1 MIECKIK
8 VQLESFML
16 DANFSIPD
24 RGITVV
30 FGPSGSGKTTLLR
43 AIAGLEK
50 SDKGFLKIGDSV
62 WQKGEDF
69 LATHKRQIGYV
80 FQDAALFDHLD
91 VKGNLNFVIKRAIG
105 LKEDFIESIHNLLEI
120 KTLLN
125 RKTTQLSGGEK
136 QRVAIARALLTNPKI
151 LLLDEP
157 LSALDLK
164 RKNEILP
171 YLDSIHNDLEIPI
184 LYVTHSQDEMSRLAD
199 HLLLIEDGN
208 IVGSGPVNDMLTR
221 FDMPLSHGGDA
232 VSIIEAEV
240 LKRDSEFNLMHLDF
254 LGGQFI
260 VPDNGF
266 PVQTKVRIR
275 VVSRDVSLTKSKQ
288 VDTSILNI
296 FPAMVQEIV
305 NEGEAQVMVRLQIK
319 ETILLACI
327 TRKSSYKLRLEKG
340 SEVFVQVKSVAILS

>member
-1 MIECKIK
+1 MIECKI
-8 VQLESFML
+8 QIHLESFIL
-16 DANFSIPD
+16 DVNFSIPD

-62 WQKGEDF
+62 WQEGGNF

-80 FQDAALFDHLD
+80 FQDASLFDHLD
-91 VKGNLNFVIKRAIG
+91 VKGNLNFVIKRAVG

-120 KTLLN
+120 KSLLN
-125 RKTTQLSGGEK
+125 RRTTQLSGGER

-157 LSALDLK
+157 LSALDMK

-184 LYVTHSQDEMSRLAD
+184 LYVTHSQSEMSRLAD
-199 HLLLIEDGN
+199 HLLLIEDGH
-208 IVGSGPVNDMLTR
+208 IIGSGPVNDMLTR
-221 FDMPLSHGGDA
+221 FDMPLSHGAEA
-232 VSIIEAEV
+232 VSIIEAKVVGCEA
-240 LKRDSEFNLMHLDF
+240 KFNLMHLEF
-254 LGGQFI
+254 LGGQFV

-266 PVQTKVRIR
+266 PVQTRVRIR
-275 VVSRDVSLTKSKQ
+275 VVARDVSLTKSKQ

-296 FPAMVQEIV
+296 FPATVQEIV
-305 NEGEAQVMVRLQIK
+305 PEGEAQVMVRLEIK

-327 TRKSSYKLRLEKG
+327 TRKSSYNLRLNKG
-340 SEVFVQVKSVAILS
+340 TKVFVQVKSVAILS

>member
-50 SDKGFLKIGDSV
+50 SDEGFLKIGDSV

-91 VKGNLNFVIKRAIG
+91 VKGNLNFVVKRAIG

-260 VPDNGF
+260 VPDNSF

-275 VVSRDVSLTKSKQ
+275 VVARDVSLTKSKQ

>member
-1 MIECKIK
+1 MIECKIEI
-8 VQLESFML
+8 QLESFML
-16 DANFSIPD
+16 DANFGIPD

-43 AIAGLEK
+43 ALAGLEK
-50 SDKGFLKIGDSV
+50 SDDGFLKIGDSV

-91 VKGNLNFVIKRAIG
+91 VKGNLNFVVKRAIG
-105 LKEDFIESIHNLLEI
+105 LKEDFIESIYNLLEI

-125 RKTTQLSGGEK
+125 RKTMQLSGGER

-157 LSALDLK
+157 LSALDSK

-208 IVGSGPVNDMLTR
+208 IIGSGPVNDMLTR

-260 VPDNGF
+260 VPDNSF

-275 VVSRDVSLTKSKQ
+275 VVARDVSLTKSKQ

>member
-8 VQLESFML
+8 IQLESFTL

-50 SDKGFLKIGDSV
+50 SDDGFLKIGDSV
-62 WQKGEDF
+62 WQKGENF
-69 LATHKRQIGYV
+69 LPTHKRQIGYV

-91 VKGNLNFVIKRAIG
+91 VKGNLNFVVKRVIG

-125 RKTTQLSGGEK
+125 RTTSQLSGGER

-208 IVGSGPVNDMLTR
+208 IIGSGPVNDMLTR

-275 VVSRDVSLTKSKQ
+275 VVARDVSLTKSKQ

-305 NEGEAQVMVRLQIK
+305 NEGEAQVMIRLQIK

>member
-8 VQLESFML
+8 IQLESFML

-50 SDKGFLKIGDSV
+50 SDDGFLKIGDSV

-125 RKTTQLSGGEK
+125 RKTTQLSGGER

-275 VVSRDVSLTKSKQ
+275 VVARDVSLTKSKQ

>member
-1 MIECKIK
+1 MIECNIKI
-8 VQLESFML
+8 QLESFML

-50 SDKGFLKIGDSV
+50 SDDGFLKIGDSV

-91 VKGNLNFVIKRAIG
+91 VKGNLNFVVKRAIG

-125 RKTTQLSGGEK
+125 RKTMQLSGGER

-208 IVGSGPVNDMLTR
+208 IVGSGPVNHMLTR

-260 VPDNGF
+260 VPDNSF

-275 VVSRDVSLTKSKQ
+275 VVARDVSLTKSKQ

>member
-8 VQLESFML
+8 VQLESFTL

-50 SDKGFLKIGDSV
+50 SDDGFLKIGDSV
-62 WQKGEDF
+62 WQKGENF

-125 RKTTQLSGGEK
+125 RKTTQLSGGER

-208 IVGSGPVNDMLTR
+208 IIGSGPVNDMLTR

-260 VPDNGF
+260 VPDNSF

-275 VVSRDVSLTKSKQ
+275 VVARDVSLTKSKQ

>member
-8 VQLESFML
+8 IQLESFTL

-50 SDKGFLKIGDSV
+50 SDEGFLKIGDSV

-208 IVGSGPVNDMLTR
+208 IIGSGPVNDMLTR

-275 VVSRDVSLTKSKQ
+275 VVARDVSLTKSKQ

>member
-1 MIECKIK
+1 VIECKIK
-8 VQLESFML
+8 IQLESFML

-50 SDKGFLKIGDSV
+50 SDDGFLKIGDSV
-62 WQKGEDF
+62 WQKGENF
-69 LATHKRQIGYV
+69 LPTHKRQIGYV

-91 VKGNLNFVIKRAIG
+91 VKGNLNFVVKRAIG

-125 RKTTQLSGGEK
+125 RKTTQLSGGER
-136 QRVAIARALLTNPKI
+136 QRVAIARALLTNPRI

-208 IVGSGPVNDMLTR
+208 IIGSGPVNDMLTR
-221 FDMPLSHGGDA
+221 FDMPLSHGGEA

-240 LKRDSEFNLMHLDF
+240 LKRDPEFNLMHLDF

-260 VPDNGF
+260 VPDNSF

-275 VVSRDVSLTKSKQ
+275 VVARDVSLTKSKQ

-305 NEGEAQVMVRLQIK
+305 NEGEAQVMVSLQIK
-319 ETILLACI
+319 DTILLACI

>member
-62 WQKGEDF
+62 WQKGENF
-69 LATHKRQIGYV
+69 LPTHKRQIGYV

-125 RKTTQLSGGEK
+125 RKTTQLSGGER

-171 YLDSIHNDLEIPI
+171 YLDSIHNELEIPI

-208 IVGSGPVNDMLTR
+208 IIGSGPVNDMLTR

-260 VPDNGF
+260 VPDNSF

-275 VVSRDVSLTKSKQ
+275 VVARDVSLTKSKQ

>member
-8 VQLESFML
+8 IQLESFML

-50 SDKGFLKIGDSV
+50 SDDGFLKIGDSV

-91 VKGNLNFVIKRAIG
+91 VKGNLNFVVKRAIG

-125 RKTTQLSGGEK
+125 RKTMQLSGGER

-260 VPDNGF
+260 VPDNSF

-275 VVSRDVSLTKSKQ
+275 VVARDVSLTKSKQ

>member
-62 WQKGEDF
+62 WQKGENF
-69 LATHKRQIGYV
+69 LPTHKRQIGYV

-275 VVSRDVSLTKSKQ
+275 VVARDVSLTKSKQ

>member
-125 RKTTQLSGGEK
+125 RKTTQLSGGER

-221 FDMPLSHGGDA
+221 FDMPLSHGGEA

-240 LKRDSEFNLMHLDF
+240 LKRDPEFNLMHLDF

-260 VPDNGF
+260 VPDNSF

-275 VVSRDVSLTKSKQ
+275 VVARDVSLTKSKQ

>member
-50 SDKGFLKIGDSV
+50 SDDGFLKIGDSV

-91 VKGNLNFVIKRAIG
+91 VKGNLNFVVKRAIG

-125 RKTTQLSGGEK
+125 RKTTQLSGGER

-260 VPDNGF
+260 VPDNSF

-275 VVSRDVSLTKSKQ
+275 VVARDVSLTKSKQ

>member
-1 MIECKIK
+1 MIKCKIK
-8 VQLESFML
+8 IQLESFTL

-43 AIAGLEK
+43 AISGLEK
-50 SDKGFLKIGDSV
+50 SDDGFLKIGDSV

-125 RKTTQLSGGEK
+125 RKTIQLSGGER
-136 QRVAIARALLTNPKI
+136 QRVAIARASLTNPKI

-260 VPDNGF
+260 VPDNSF

-275 VVSRDVSLTKSKQ
+275 VVARDVSLTKSKQ

>member
-8 VQLESFML
+8 VQLESFTL

-50 SDKGFLKIGDSV
+50 SDDGFLKIGDSV

-91 VKGNLNFVIKRAIG
+91 VKGNLNFVVKRAIG

-125 RKTTQLSGGEK
+125 RKTTQLSGGER

-157 LSALDLK
+157 LSALDTK

-208 IVGSGPVNDMLTR
+208 IIGSGPVNDMLTR

-275 VVSRDVSLTKSKQ
+275 VVARDVSLTKSKQ

>member
-208 IVGSGPVNDMLTR
+208 IIGSGPVNDMLTR

-260 VPDNGF
+260 VPDNSF

-275 VVSRDVSLTKSKQ
+275 VVARDVSLTKSKQ

-305 NEGEAQVMVRLQIK
+305 NEGEAQVMIRLQIK

>member
-8 VQLESFML
+8 VQLESFTL

-50 SDKGFLKIGDSV
+50 SDDGFLKIGDSV
-62 WQKGEDF
+62 WQKGENF
-69 LATHKRQIGYV
+69 LPTHKRQIGYV

-125 RKTTQLSGGEK
+125 RKTTQLSGGER

-260 VPDNGF
+260 VPDNSF

-275 VVSRDVSLTKSKQ
+275 VVARDVSLTKSKQ

>member
-8 VQLESFML
+8 IHLESFIL

-62 WQKGEDF
+62 WQEGGNF

-80 FQDAALFDHLD
+80 FQDASLFDHLD
-91 VKGNLNFVIKRAIG
+91 VKGNLNFVIKRAVG

-120 KTLLN
+120 KSLLN
-125 RKTTQLSGGEK
+125 RRTTQLSGGER

-157 LSALDLK
+157 LSALDMK

-184 LYVTHSQDEMSRLAD
+184 LYVTHSQSEMSRLAD
-199 HLLLIEDGN
+199 HLLLIEDGH
-208 IVGSGPVNDMLTR
+208 IIGSGPVNDMLTR
-221 FDMPLSHGGDA
+221 FDMPLSHGAEA
-232 VSIIEAEV
+232 VSIIEAKVVGCEA
-240 LKRDSEFNLMHLDF
+240 KFNLMHLEF
-254 LGGQFI
+254 LGGQFV

-275 VVSRDVSLTKSKQ
+275 VVARDVSLTKSKQ

-296 FPAMVQEIV
+296 FPATVQETV
-305 NEGEAQVMVRLQIK
+305 PEGEAQVMVRLEIK

-327 TRKSSYKLRLEKG
+327 TRMSSYKLRLDKG
-340 SEVFVQVKSVAILS
+340 TKVFVQVKSVAILS

>member
-1 MIECKIK
+1 VIECKIK
-8 VQLESFML
+8 IQLESFML

-50 SDKGFLKIGDSV
+50 SDDGFLKIGDSV

-91 VKGNLNFVIKRAIG
+91 VKGNLNFVVKRAIG

-260 VPDNGF
+260 VPDNSF

-275 VVSRDVSLTKSKQ
+275 VVARDVSLTKSKQ

-319 ETILLACI
+319 DTILLACI

>member
-8 VQLESFML
+8 VQLESFTL

-50 SDKGFLKIGDSV
+50 SDDGFLKIGDSV
-62 WQKGEDF
+62 WQKGENF
-69 LATHKRQIGYV
+69 LPTHKRQIGYV

-91 VKGNLNFVIKRAIG
+91 VKGNLNFVVKRAIG

-260 VPDNGF
+260 VPDNSF

-275 VVSRDVSLTKSKQ
+275 VVARDVSLTKSKQ

>member
-50 SDKGFLKIGDSV
+50 SDDGFLKIGDSV

-125 RKTTQLSGGEK
+125 RKTTQLSGGER

-208 IVGSGPVNDMLTR
+208 IIGSGPVNDMLTR

-275 VVSRDVSLTKSKQ
+275 VVARDVSLTKSKQ

-305 NEGEAQVMVRLQIK
+305 TEGKAQVMVRLQIK

>member
-8 VQLESFML
+8 IQLESFML

-50 SDKGFLKIGDSV
+50 SDDGFLKIGDSV
-62 WQKGEDF
+62 WQKGENF
-69 LATHKRQIGYV
+69 LPTHKRQIGYV

-125 RKTTQLSGGEK
+125 RKTTQLSGGER

-240 LKRDSEFNLMHLDF
+240 LKRDSEFNLMHLEF

-275 VVSRDVSLTKSKQ
+275 VVARDVSLTKSKQ

-340 SEVFVQVKSVAILS
+340 SKVFVQVKSVAILS

>member
-91 VKGNLNFVIKRAIG
+91 VKGNLNFVVKRAIG

-125 RKTTQLSGGEK
+125 RKTMQLSGGER

-260 VPDNGF
+260 VPDNSF

-275 VVSRDVSLTKSKQ
+275 VVARDVSLTKSKQ

>member
-1 MIECKIK
+1 VIECKIK

-125 RKTTQLSGGEK
+125 RKTTQLSGGER

-275 VVSRDVSLTKSKQ
+275 VVARDVSLTKSKQ

-319 ETILLACI
+319 DTILLACI

>member
-1 MIECKIK
+1 VIECKIK

-43 AIAGLEK
+43 VIAGLEK
-50 SDKGFLKIGDSV
+50 SDKGLLKIGDSV

-125 RKTTQLSGGEK
+125 RKTTQLSGGER

-260 VPDNGF
+260 VPDNSF

-275 VVSRDVSLTKSKQ
+275 VVARDVSLTKSKQ

-319 ETILLACI
+319 DTILLACI

>member
-8 VQLESFML
+8 IQLESFML

-50 SDKGFLKIGDSV
+50 SDDGFLKIGDSV
-62 WQKGEDF
+62 WQKGENF
-69 LATHKRQIGYV
+69 LPTHKRQIGYV

-91 VKGNLNFVIKRAIG
+91 VKGNLNFVVKRAIG

-125 RKTTQLSGGEK
+125 RKTTQLSGGER

-208 IVGSGPVNDMLTR
+208 IIGSGPVNDMLTR

-275 VVSRDVSLTKSKQ
+275 VVARDVSLTKSKQ

-319 ETILLACI
+319 DTILLACI

>member
-8 VQLESFML
+8 IHLESFIL

-62 WQKGEDF
+62 WQEGGNF

-80 FQDAALFDHLD
+80 FQDASLFDHLD
-91 VKGNLNFVIKRAIG
+91 VKGNLNFVIKRAVG

-120 KTLLN
+120 KSLLN
-125 RKTTQLSGGEK
+125 RRTTQLSGGER

-157 LSALDLK
+157 LSALDMK

-184 LYVTHSQDEMSRLAD
+184 LYVTHSQSEMSRLAD
-199 HLLLIEDGN
+199 HLLLIEDGH
-208 IVGSGPVNDMLTR
+208 IIGSGPVNDMLTR
-221 FDMPLSHGGDA
+221 FDMPLSHGAEA
-232 VSIIEAEV
+232 VSIIEAKVVGCEA
-240 LKRDSEFNLMHLDF
+240 KFNLMHLEF
-254 LGGQFI
+254 LGGQFV

-266 PVQTKVRIR
+266 PVQTRVRIR
-275 VVSRDVSLTKSKQ
+275 VVARDVSLTKSKQ

-296 FPAMVQEIV
+296 FPATVQETV
-305 NEGEAQVMVRLQIK
+305 PEGEAQVMVRLEIK

-327 TRKSSYKLRLEKG
+327 TRMSSYKLRLDKG
-340 SEVFVQVKSVAILS
+340 TKVFVQVKSVAILS

>member
-1 MIECKIK
+1 
-8 VQLESFML
+8 
-16 DANFSIPD
+16 
-24 RGITVV
+24 ITVV

-50 SDKGFLKIGDSV
+50 SDDGFLKIGDSV

-91 VKGNLNFVIKRAIG
+91 VKGNLNFVVKRAIG

-260 VPDNGF
+260 VPDNSF

-275 VVSRDVSLTKSKQ
+275 VVARDVSLTKSKQ

>member
-1 MIECKIK
+1 MIECNIKI
-8 VQLESFML
+8 QLESFML

-50 SDKGFLKIGDSV
+50 SDDGFLKIGDSV
-62 WQKGEDF
+62 WQKGENF
-69 LATHKRQIGYV
+69 LPTHKRQIGYV

-125 RKTTQLSGGEK
+125 RKTTQLSGGER

-260 VPDNGF
+260 VPDNSF

-275 VVSRDVSLTKSKQ
+275 VVARDVSLTKSKQ

-319 ETILLACI
+319 DTILLACI

>member
-1 MIECKIK
+1 VIECKIK

-125 RKTTQLSGGEK
+125 RKTTQLSGGER

-208 IVGSGPVNDMLTR
+208 IIGSGPVNDMLTR

-275 VVSRDVSLTKSKQ
+275 VVARDVSLTKSKQ

>member
-1 MIECKIK
+1 VIECKIK
-8 VQLESFML
+8 VKLESFML

-125 RKTTQLSGGEK
+125 RKTTQLSGGER

-260 VPDNGF
+260 VPDNSF

-275 VVSRDVSLTKSKQ
+275 VVARDVSLTKSKQ

>member
-1 MIECKIK
+1 VIECKIK
-8 VQLESFML
+8 IQLESFTL

-50 SDKGFLKIGDSV
+50 SDDGFLKIGDSV
-62 WQKGEDF
+62 WQKGENF
-69 LATHKRQIGYV
+69 LPTHKRQIGYV

-91 VKGNLNFVIKRAIG
+91 VKGNLNFVVKRAIG

-125 RKTTQLSGGEK
+125 RKTTQLSGGER

-208 IVGSGPVNDMLTR
+208 IIGSGPVNDMLTR
-221 FDMPLSHGGDA
+221 FDMPLSHGGEA

-240 LKRDSEFNLMHLDF
+240 LKRDPEFNLMHLDF

-275 VVSRDVSLTKSKQ
+275 VIARDVSLTKSKQ

-305 NEGEAQVMVRLQIK
+305 NEGEAQIMVRLQIK
-319 ETILLACI
+319 DTILLACI

>member
-1 MIECKIK
+1 
-8 VQLESFML
+8 
-16 DANFSIPD
+16 
-24 RGITVV
+24 
-30 FGPSGSGKTTLLR
+30 
-43 AIAGLEK
+43 
-50 SDKGFLKIGDSV
+50 
-62 WQKGEDF
+62 
-69 LATHKRQIGYV
+69 
-80 FQDAALFDHLD
+80 
-91 VKGNLNFVIKRAIG
+91 
-105 LKEDFIESIHNLLEI
+105 
-120 KTLLN
+120 
-125 RKTTQLSGGEK
+125 
-136 QRVAIARALLTNPKI
+136 
-151 LLLDEP
+151 
-157 LSALDLK
+157 
-164 RKNEILP
+164 
-171 YLDSIHNDLEIPI
+171 LEIPI

-260 VPDNGF
+260 VPDNSF

-275 VVSRDVSLTKSKQ
+275 VVARDVSLTKSKQ

>member
-91 VKGNLNFVIKRAIG
+91 VKGNLNFVVKRAIG

-125 RKTTQLSGGEK
+125 RKTTQLSGGER

-208 IVGSGPVNDMLTR
+208 IIGSGPVNDMLTR

-260 VPDNGF
+260 VPDNSF

-275 VVSRDVSLTKSKQ
+275 VVARDVSLTKSKQ

-305 NEGEAQVMVRLQIK
+305 NEGEAQVMIRLQIK

>member
-8 VQLESFML
+8 VQLGSFML

-125 RKTTQLSGGEK
+125 RKTTQLSGGER

-260 VPDNGF
+260 VPDNSF

-275 VVSRDVSLTKSKQ
+275 VVARDVSLTKSKQ

>member
-43 AIAGLEK
+43 ALAGLEK
-50 SDKGFLKIGDSV
+50 SDDGFLKIGDSV

-91 VKGNLNFVIKRAIG
+91 VKGNLNFVVKRAIG

-125 RKTTQLSGGEK
+125 RKTTQLSGGER
-136 QRVAIARALLTNPKI
+136 QRVAIARALLTNPRI

-275 VVSRDVSLTKSKQ
+275 VVARDVSLTKSKQ

-319 ETILLACI
+319 DTILLACI